1 MINKEE
7 TGMNKEIFQK
17 HFSFQRPSDI
27 LKTAY
32 NTNDKKNNKLV
43 SVIKSGLSH
52 LRNEIEKMPKDETEI
67 EKPGKIV
74 NVV

>member
-1 MINKEE
+1 
-7 TGMNKEIFQK
+7 MNKEIFQK

-52 LRNEIEKMPKDETEI
+52 LRN
-67 EKPGKIV
+67 
-74 NVV
+74 